1 MSVFG
6 EIFYK
11 CHKHSL
17 YIYGF
22 DDVERVRYVFRLYV
36 TMVSIFNDE
45 LSKYFSGSF
54 RTIVEFFLNFTYL
67 QLKLMIFHF
76 WKYFLSKYFFFHLSF
91 LVDNNMYLIR
101 SWTHTRIRKNQK
113 INLSEVPLSG
123 TIYSYTL
130 TTPENGSGILFYA
143 HQTRTIHWII
153 RLKNLF
159 EIFGF
164 FLKAP

>member
-76 WKYFLSKYFFFHLSF
+76 WKYFLSKYSFFHLSF
-91 LVDNNMYLIR
+91 LVDNYMYLIR

-123 TIYSYTL
+123 TFYSLYINNARKRKRDFILCPPNKKYSLNYTI
-130 TTPENGSGILFYA
+130 EKF
-143 HQTRTIHWII
+143 I
-153 RLKNLF
+153 RNF
-159 EIFGF
+159 RHFS
-164 FLKAP
+164 

>member
-1 MSVFG
+1 MVKSFISV
-6 EIFYK
+6 INI
-11 CHKHSL
+11 

-67 QLKLMIFHF
+67 QLKLIIFHF
-76 WKYFLSKYFFFHLSF
+76 WKYFLSKYFFFTFPF
-91 LVDNNMYLIR
+91 LWIITCIWLDLE
-101 SWTHTRIRKNQK
+101 HTQESDKNQK

-123 TIYSYTL
+123 TFYSLYINNARKRNRDFILCPPNKNYSLNYTI
-130 TTPENGSGILFYA
+130 EKFIRNFRLFS
-143 HQTRTIHWII
+143 
-153 RLKNLF
+153 
-159 EIFGF
+159 
-164 FLKAP
+164 